1 LEARPQDLGE
11 EERSESPWNEL
22 PWIGTDLL
30 LPVIIELAILCA
42 ILSTSSL
49 PSLFSLE
56 RNKKQ
61 TAVVYQTPELKK
73 SAFIPYRS
81 SKLWHYF
88 TMSSRNYRHPNLRCL
103 SFLSKRRKT
112 KSLLLM
118 LQQSH

>member
-49 PSLFSLE
+49 PSFFSLE
-56 RNKKQ
+56 REKKQ
-61 TAVVYQTPELKK
+61 TAAVYHTP
-73 SAFIPYRS
+73 
-81 SKLWHYF
+81 
-88 TMSSRNYRHPNLRCL
+88 
-103 SFLSKRRKT
+103 RRPV
-112 KSLLLM
+112 L
-118 LQQSH
+118 

>member
-49 PSLFSLE
+49 PSFFSLE
-56 RNKKQ
+56 RKK
-61 TAVVYQTPELKK
+61 ANDC
-73 SAFIPYRS
+73 R
-81 SKLWHYF
+81 
-88 TMSSRNYRHPNLRCL
+88 L
-103 SFLSKRRKT
+103 SHS
-112 KSLLLM
+112 
-118 LQQSH
+118 